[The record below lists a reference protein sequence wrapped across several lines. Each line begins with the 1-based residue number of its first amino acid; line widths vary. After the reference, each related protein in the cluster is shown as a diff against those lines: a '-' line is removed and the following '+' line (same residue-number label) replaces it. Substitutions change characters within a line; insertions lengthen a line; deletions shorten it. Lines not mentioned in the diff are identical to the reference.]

1 MHKMIEELEDC
12 PIIAAVKD
20 DEGLEACLESESSMV
35 FVLYGDICTIGEV
48 VKKIQSRG
56 KRAVIHMDL
65 IQGLSAKEAAMNFLK
80 EYTRADGIITTRPAL
95 IRRAKELGLFTV
107 LRFFVI
113 DSMALENIQKQ
124 TAAVMPDVVEI
135 LPGLMPKM
143 IRKIRK
149 SIRRPLIAGGL
160 ISDKED
166 IMAALDA
173 GAVAVSTTKEPVW
186 FM

>member
-65 IQGLSAKEAAMNFLK
+65 IQGLSAKEAAVNFLK
-80 EYTRADGIITTRPAL
+80 EYTRADGIITTLSL
-95 IRRAKELGLFTV
+95 IH
-107 LRFFVI
+107 I
-113 DSMALENIQKQ
+113 
-124 TAAVMPDVVEI
+124 
-135 LPGLMPKM
+135 
-143 IRKIRK
+143 
-149 SIRRPLIAGGL
+149 
-160 ISDKED
+160 
-166 IMAALDA
+166 
-173 GAVAVSTTKEPVW
+173 
-186 FM
+186 

>member
-48 VKKIQSRG
+48 VKKIKSRG

-65 IQGLSAKEAAMNFLK
+65 IQGLSAKEAAVNFLK

>member
-1 MHKMIEELEDC
+1 MHKMIEELE
-12 PIIAAVKD
+12 AKA
-20 DEGLEACLESESSMV
+20 GLGWVLETESSMV

-65 IQGLSAKEAAMNFLK
+65 IQGLSAKEAAVNFLK

-173 GAVAVSTTKEPVW
+173 GAGTVSTTKEPVW

>member
-12 PIIAAVKD
+12 PIIAAGKD

-65 IQGLSAKEAAMNFLK
+65 IQGLSAKEAAVNFLK

-113 DSMALENIQKQ
+113 DS
-124 TAAVMPDVVEI
+124 I